1 VSGGN
6 GKKKNGARIEF
17 PDEMLNGNGG
27 YRSPSGRYSVSR
39 KGMGGRPTKYDP
51 AMCELVTECMADGYT
66 RHMVLREIYLRF
78 GMKSYSS
85 LLDYEKDYP
94 EFRLALKEGEEL
106 SRGWWERKGHENLT
120 MSNMEKFN
128 TGPYALMM
136 VNKFGYRSA
145 RVEAREEIKTET
157 VQSGRVEHV
166 LKLEGVSDEVLKQL
180 ITVLSGARTAEGK
193 PIAAE
198 PIRDTLH

>member
-1 VSGGN
+1 MSGSN
-6 GKKKNGARIEF
+6 GKKKNGRIEF
-17 PDEMLNGNGG
+17 PDEMLNGGNG

-51 AMCELVTECMADGYT
+51 SMCDEVVEWMADGYT
-66 RHMVLREIYLRF
+66 RHMVLRELCLKYGL
-78 GMKSYSS
+78 KSYPAF
-85 LLDYEKDYP
+85 LEYERKYP
-94 EFRLALKEGEEL
+94 EFNYALKIGEEL
-106 SRGWWERKGHENLT
+106 SRGWWEKQGKQNLT